1 MGFFNN
7 ISFIY
12 FLKKMEMTIHEIL
25 KQSDEYLKSFEKNT
39 IDGWWELEVG
49 LPKGWVFNNNK
60 DIECELLQEKELGNI
75 VKIKP
80 KNSKVIIDDLI
91 KFLNIIIITNKKIE
105 EKEKEFTTKMEEM
118 KSVLE
123 KEAKKFYEELDEL
136 KINSFKNINKDFE
149 KSISTTENTEDLK
162 NNKDEKSSTTKRKTI
177 RKKQINEEID
187 SQSIEE
193 EIVNDELK

>member
-1 MGFFNN
+1 
-7 ISFIY
+7 
-12 FLKKMEMTIHEIL
+12 MTIHEIL

>member
-193 EIVNDELK
+193 EIVNNELK